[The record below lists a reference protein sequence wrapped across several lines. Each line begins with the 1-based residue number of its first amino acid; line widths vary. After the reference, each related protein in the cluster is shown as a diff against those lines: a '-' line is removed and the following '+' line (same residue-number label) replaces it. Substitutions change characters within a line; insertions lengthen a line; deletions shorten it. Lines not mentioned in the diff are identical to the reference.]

1 MPYLL
6 LLFIAIPIVEMWLL
20 ISIGRHI
27 GALLTISLV
36 VATAVIGVHWLRQQ
50 GFSTLLKLNER
61 LSAGE
66 LPAREITE
74 GVIITVG
81 GALLLTPGFATDAL
95 GFACLFAPTR
105 GLLVKTLFSR
115 IQNGVMENAMSS
127 GSMSSNSMSG
137 QANRSHSSNTT
148 MEGSFTRSGTTSNKP
163 MAGRQAD
170 PDPMGH
176 INAVFGS
183 RDSAND
189 NTVIDGEYSRE
200 D

>member
-1 MPYLL
+1 
-6 LLFIAIPIVEMWLL
+6 
-20 ISIGRHI
+20 
-27 GALLTISLV
+27 
-36 VATAVIGVHWLRQQ
+36 
-50 GFSTLLKLNER
+50 
-61 LSAGE
+61 
-66 LPAREITE
+66 
-74 GVIITVG
+74 
-81 GALLLTPGFATDAL
+81 
-95 GFACLFAPTR
+95 
-105 GLLVKTLFSR
+105 LVKTLFSR

-137 QANRSHSSNTT
+137 QANRSHSSNHT

-163 MAGRQAD
+163 MAGRQAG